1 MTKPNAK
8 QPAAQSAPAKT
19 KMAIVIDLLRRE
31 QGATLD
37 ELVAATDWLP
47 HTTRAALTGIRKKGN
62 AIEKSKRDDKTC
74 YQIKAVTA

>member
-8 QPAAQSAPAKT
+8 QPAAPSGPAKT
-19 KMAIVIDLLRRE
+19 KMATVIDLLRRE

-74 YQIKAVTA
+74 YQIKAVAA